1 MLRIGQG
8 YDLHLLTPG
17 RKLILGGV
25 EIENSAG
32 LGLLGH
38 SDADVLLHSITD
50 AVIGSAAKG
59 DIGRWFPDNDPEF
72 LGADS
77 RILLL
82 NVLNHPD
89 FAGWKLVNLDCT
101 VVAQTPKLAP
111 HIEKIRASIA
121 DIFKCDITAISVK
134 AKTNEGVDAVGE
146 KKAISAWT
154 TILCEINQ

>member
-89 FAGWKLVNLDCT
+89 FAGWKILNLDCT

-146 KKAISAWT
+146 KKAIYAWT